1 MKKKTFVRPEIKVV
15 ELMSTDI
22 ICTSN
27 QTDAFILDDGMK
39 YNTQDW

>member
-1 MKKKTFVRPEIKVV
+1 MKKKKFEKPQIKII

-27 QTDAFILDDGMK
+27 QPDAFILDDGME
-39 YNTQDW
+39 YIVEPW

>member
-27 QTDAFILDDGMK
+27 QSDAFILDDGMQ
-39 YNTQDW
+39 YGVETW

>member
-1 MKKKTFVRPEIKVV
+1 MKKKKFEKPQIKII

-27 QTDAFILDDGMK
+27 QIDTFSLEDMQ
-39 YNTQDW
+39 YQTETW

>member
-1 MKKKTFVRPEIKVV
+1 MKKKKFEKPQIKII

-27 QTDAFILDDGMK
+27 QPDAFILDDGMEYK
-39 YNTQDW
+39 VETW